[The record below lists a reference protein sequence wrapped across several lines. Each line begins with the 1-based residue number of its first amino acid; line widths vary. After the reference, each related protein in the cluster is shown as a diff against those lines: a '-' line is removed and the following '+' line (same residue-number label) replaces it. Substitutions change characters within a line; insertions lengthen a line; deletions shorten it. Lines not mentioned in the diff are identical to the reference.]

1 MQKFLRL
8 EFVPSSVNFGL
19 LVLRVWLGA
28 SIALLHG
35 WGKIT
40 ALVSGR
46 SLFEQPVAGLPPWV
60 AFVLATFAEFVCAIL
75 VVIGLWTRFAALFL
89 IATMG
94 VAFFVAHGMVL
105 RGQMSGEIPFLYLA
119 GFTTL
124 LITGA
129 GKFSVDRK

>member
-35 WGKIT
+35 WGKVT
-40 ALVSGR
+40 TLVSGHNM
-46 SLFEQPVAGLPPWV
+46 FEHPVAGLPPWV
-60 AFVLATFAEFVCAIL
+60 AFVLATFAEFVCGIL
-75 VVIGLWTRFAALFL
+75 MVIGLWTRFAALFL
-89 IATMG
+89 VATMG
-94 VAFFVAHGMVL
+94 VAFFVAHGMTL
-105 RGQMSGEIPFLYLA
+105 RGQMSGEIAFLYLA

-129 GKFSVDRK
+129 GKFSVDKK

>member
-8 EFVPSSVNFGL
+8 EFVPGSVNFGL

-28 SIALLHG
+28 TIALLHG
-35 WGKIT
+35 WGKVT
-40 ALVSGR
+40 ALVSGQNM
-46 SLFEQPVAGLPPWV
+46 FEHPVVGLPPWV
-60 AFVLATFAEFVCAIL
+60 AFVLATFAEFVCGL
-75 VVIGLWTRFAALFL
+75 LLVIGLWTRLAALFL
-89 IATMG
+89 VATMA
-94 VAFFVAHGMVL
+94 VAFFVAHGMKL
-105 RGQMSGEIPFLYLA
+105 HGEMSGEMPFIYLA